1 MRNWIRRKLNI
12 FLTSQL
18 HLTSMYK
25 EMYDK
30 YECMNTVNTNIYIED
45 ARTIQPLKHDRGK

>member
-45 ARTIQPLKHDRGK
+45 ARTIQPLKHDRGN